1 MSRIAPRPLESICG
15 MWKRC
20 LQTRMLDDFAL
31 DQDDNILVSIEKVD
45 SHPQTS
51 KLRFSFGKSPDSM
64 RTGYSVEPIIDPTV
78 GAPRVVPLR
87 VSYSGQD
94 CFVSLTVG
102 CRVAEYWNTCG
113 PASPGGMATGAW
125 NTHGAFDRKRRDCQ
139 REKEDARQPQARAY
153 EQRAGPTLPWVRRSS
168 TIFLMTIRSQRRS
181 PS

>member
-15 MWKRC
+15 IWKRC

-45 SHPQTS
+45 SNPQTS

-94 CFVSLTVG
+94 CFVSATMRP
-102 CRVAEYWNTCG
+102 RV
-113 PASPGGMATGAW
+113 
-125 NTHGAFDRKRRDCQ
+125 
-139 REKEDARQPQARAY
+139 
-153 EQRAGPTLPWVRRSS
+153 S
-168 TIFLMTIRSQRRS
+168 TIYNSYDPRFGRGYGNPSLERSWCIS
-181 PS
+181 